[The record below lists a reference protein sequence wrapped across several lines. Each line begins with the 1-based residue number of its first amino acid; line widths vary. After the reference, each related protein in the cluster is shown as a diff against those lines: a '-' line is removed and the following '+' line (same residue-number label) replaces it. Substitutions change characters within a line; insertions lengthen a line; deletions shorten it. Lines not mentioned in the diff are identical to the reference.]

1 MKPKLTSEQIK
12 ARKYKFGGLLII
24 VAACIGF
31 FEWYIDS
38 PKDTGQV
45 GQPFAQVHEDQ
56 LQNEVNADNAQ
67 LKIDESTIATQQAK
81 LKADEAIIQ
90 ELKTNAK

>member
-1 MKPKLTSEQIK
+1 MKPKLTPEQIK
-12 ARKYKFGGLLII
+12 ERKYKFGGLLII

-31 FEWYIDS
+31 LEWYIDS

-56 LQNEVNADNAQ
+56 LQNEVNAANTH
-67 LKIDESTIATQQAK
+67 LKMDESTIATQQAE
-81 LKADEAIIQ
+81 LKSDEAIIQ
-90 ELKTNAK
+90 ELKDDSK